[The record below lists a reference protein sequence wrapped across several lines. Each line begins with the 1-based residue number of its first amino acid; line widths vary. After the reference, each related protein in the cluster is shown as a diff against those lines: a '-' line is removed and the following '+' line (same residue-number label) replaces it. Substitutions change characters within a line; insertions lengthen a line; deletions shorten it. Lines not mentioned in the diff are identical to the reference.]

1 MTSEEARAA
10 LRAALE
16 NDKALAAR
24 FAAATSD
31 AELQVIAAEA
41 GIDWELAAAVEEE
54 PAAADVSDAEL
65 ATVSGGFGPGGYAF
79 PPTDWVY
86 CDNPWTNVYCTYKC

>member
-1 MTSEEARAA
+1 MTAEEARAA

-54 PAAADVSDAEL
+54 AATADVSDAEL
-65 ATVSGGFGPGGYAF
+65 ATVSGGYTF
-79 PPTDWVY
+79 PRTDWVY
-86 CDNPWTNVYCTYKC
+86 CDNPWTNYWCTLKC